1 MSSTTLEKTEN
12 KPHFLTRRQLARRW
26 NCSVM
31 TIRRREQ
38 DKTLTPYLLAG
49 RDIRFRLEDVVAVE
63 QAARVAA

>member
-1 MSSTTLEKTEN
+1 MPIN
-12 KPHFLTRRQLARRW
+12 KSNSEASQQHFITRRGLARRW

-31 TIRRREQ
+31 TIRRREA

-49 RDIRFRLEDVVAVE
+49 RDIRFRMAEVLAVE